1 MLFER
6 RRSLLVF
13 LTAGMF
19 LLAGLPAFGSDN
31 RVMATDQR
39 ATVILAGKDD
49 FSLTKQT
56 PAPKSAIDSTPR
68 KKSMWKAA
76 ALSLAVPG
84 AGQFYLGRRDK
95 AKVFVAVET
104 AAWAGFIGFKVY
116 SHWKKNDLIHYAHEH
131 AGADLAGRNDEYLD
145 LVGFYVSTREYNA
158 LGRVSD
164 PERPYLDESPANY
177 WEWQTDKERAVYRN
191 LKNGSRE
198 ANRRATF
205 MIGIA
210 VVNRI
215 ISTIDAIRDARRMER
230 SLDDSFSQTKAK
242 RVQFAL
248 DPYDSRTQLKL
259 TVLTGW

>member
-6 RRSLLVF
+6 RCSLLFRLTITLGVLVGVPVF
-13 LTAGMF
+13 GGDKGVT
-19 LLAGLPAFGSDN
+19 GSDQSAP
-31 RVMATDQR
+31 VMF
-39 ATVILAGKDD
+39 AGKDD
-49 FSLTKQT
+49 FSLTKQS
-56 PAPKSAIDSTPR
+56 PAPKSVVDSTPR

-76 ALSLAVPG
+76 ALSLAIPG
-84 AGQFYLGRRDK
+84 AGQFYLGKRDK

-116 SHWKKNDLIHYAHEH
+116 SHWKKNDLINYAREH
-131 AGADLAGRNDEYLD
+131 AGADLSGRNDEYLD
-145 LVGFYVSTREYNA
+145 LVGFYISTREYNA

-230 SLDDSFSQTKAK
+230 SLDDSFSHTTAK

-248 DPYDSRTQLKL
+248 DPYDSHSQLKL
-259 TVLTGW
+259 TIMTGW